1 MKLERNVNSHKIVFE
16 AKDIGKDLLI
26 AIFGG
31 DEHHIGGVA
40 IAYPTESHYRT
51 ATTVSLSSMAF
62 PGHKDYV
69 VANTA
74 AEKIA
79 KALETPTVVAVGIHI
94 DNAPWET
101 IEAVIKAVDELVD
114 EFIAQYGKPE

>member
-1 MKLERNVNSHKIVFE
+1 MKLEKKVESHTIVFE
-16 AKDIGKDLLI
+16 AKTLGKDLLI

-40 IAYPTESHYRT
+40 IAYPTESHYRN
-51 ATTVSLSSMAF
+51 ATTVSISSMSF

-69 VANTA
+69 VANTT

-79 KALETPTVVAVGIHI
+79 KALETPTVVTVGIHI
-94 DNAPWET
+94 DEAPWKT
-101 IEAVIKAVDELVD
+101 IEAVIKAVDELAD
-114 EFIAQYGKPE
+114 EFISQYGKPE